1 MPDLTPHQPPPLD
14 ISNTQKIAHQGFKFE
29 YYLPTK
35 AFWKVFCKFISAL
48 QQMFFMTTTV
58 WCFEFNVNII
68 KTLRL

>member
-35 AFWKVFCKFISAL
+35 AF
-48 QQMFFMTTTV
+48 
-58 WCFEFNVNII
+58 
-68 KTLRL
+68 